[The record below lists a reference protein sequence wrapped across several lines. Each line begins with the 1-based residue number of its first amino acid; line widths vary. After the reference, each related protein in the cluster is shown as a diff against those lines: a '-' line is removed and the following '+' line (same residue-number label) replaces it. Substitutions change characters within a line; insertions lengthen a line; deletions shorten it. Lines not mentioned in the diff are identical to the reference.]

1 MFKRHLLVV
10 SFAAAVAIPLAL
22 LSPRPAAAHDFE
34 PQRELLVQVF
44 DEHVD
49 IMVVYTEAPGERS
62 NFFTAQFGFDADGE
76 LGEALDILARRAIL
90 PRVLD
95 GLEFEVAGEQPQT
108 GEPQVELQ
116 DGDGPLRAAAY
127 VRYDLEPL
135 DDGDTRT
142 VIVRAEDRSFLPT
155 DTLVY
160 PGGELVLAD
169 DEQTGEGDAAA
180 SFTLLRDDEY
190 SVNFV
195 LP

>member
-1 MFKRHLLVV
+1 MRMRHLVV
-10 SFAAAVAIPLAL
+10 VAFAAVIAIPLAL
-22 LSPRPAAAHDFE
+22 LAPRPAVAHDFE

-62 NFFTAQFGFDADGE
+62 NFFLAQFGFDVDGE

-95 GLEFEVAGEQPQT
+95 GLEFEVAGEQPET
-108 GEPQVELQ
+108 GEPQVELR
-116 DGDGPLRAAAY
+116 DEDGPLRAAAY
-127 VRYDLEPL
+127 VRYELESL
-135 DDGDTRT
+135 DDGEPRT
-142 VIVRAEDRSFLPT
+142 MIIRAEDRSFLPT
-155 DTLVY
+155 ETLVY
-160 PGGELVLAD
+160 PGGDLMLAD
-169 DEQTGEGDAAA
+169 DERSGESDAAA
-180 SFTLLRDDEY
+180 SFTLLRDGEY